1 LVKKPAYNF
10 VILIL
15 ILSFFL
21 FISACA
27 KKVIEGGKFT
37 EEKNKE
43 ISGTE
48 DKSVPSG
55 GAELR
60 LKAEREKAEREALLK
75 EEALRNENARKEAD
89 KRAAADRKKAKLREE
104 IENEDIRFNYDT
116 FSLSN
121 EAMMILARK
130 SSWLLEHPN
139 VRVAIE
145 GHCDERGTNEYNM
158 ALGDRRSVS
167 AMNYLINTGVRTG
180 IFSVIS
186 FGEEKPVDPGHDE
199 KAWAMN
205 RRVHFRVLSD

>member
-1 LVKKPAYNF
+1 MIKKSTYNF
-10 VILIL
+10 IVFILM
-15 ILSFFL
+15 LSFFL
-21 FISACA
+21 FINACA
-27 KKVIEGGKFT
+27 KKVIEGGKFI
-37 EEKNKE
+37 EQKNKE
-43 ISGTE
+43 ISRTE
-48 DKSVPSG
+48 DKSVPEE

-60 LKAEREKAEREALLK
+60 LKAGREKAEREARLK
-75 EEALRNENARKEAD
+75 EEALRSESARKEAD

-104 IENEDIRFNYDT
+104 LENEDIRFNYDT

-139 VRVAIE
+139 VRVAVE

-158 ALGDRRSVS
+158 ALGDRRSNS
-167 AMNYLINTGVRTG
+167 AMNYLINTGVRTD
-180 IFSVIS
+180 IFAVIS

-205 RRVHFRVLSD
+205 RRVHFRVVSD